1 MFVAFLSRKQSLEDL
16 ALTGRV
22 KGRPFRESNIN
33 STADFRNNCSLFDK
47 SMKLGEDTH
56 FDVVKKIGYGAS

>member
-1 MFVAFLSRKQSLEDL
+1 MASLSRIQSLEDL

-22 KGRPFRESNIN
+22 KGRPFRESNSI
-33 STADFRNNCSLFDK
+33 STPDFSNNCSLFDK
-47 SMKLGEDTH
+47 SMKLDEDTH